1 MPKTHAVLV
10 TGAAGRIGRAV
21 CAELL
26 ARGHR
31 VRGLDRV
38 PSPGLRDAVV
48 GDVANPD
55 DLARAVAGM
64 DTVVHLAATP
74 DEADFLTSLLPNNV
88 VGLYHV
94 LEAAR
99 TARLARVVL
108 VSSGQLYRG
117 HAGPLPITP
126 ATPTSPR
133 NWYALTKVLTEAA
146 GQVYA
151 HAHGLGVVVVRPGW
165 VPRDPAHAAELAA
178 SAHGKDSYLS
188 PGDAGRGFAAAVE
201 AKGLPRYTVV
211 HVTSRPLG
219 APRYDLGPARAL
231 LGYEPR
237 DQWPEGLGF
246 APDPGVAGAASVQ
259 GRTP

>member
-1 MPKTHAVLV
+1 MARERAVLV
-10 TGAAGRIGRAV
+10 TGSAGRIGRAV
-21 CAELL
+21 SAEL
-26 ARGHR
+26 AVRGHR
-31 VRGLDRV
+31 VRGFDRV
-38 PSPGLRDAVV
+38 RSPALGDAVV
-48 GDVANPD
+48 GDVTSPD
-55 DLARAVAGM
+55 DLAGALAGM

-99 TARLARVVL
+99 RARLARVVL

-117 HAGPLPITP
+117 HDGPLPITT

-151 HAHGLGVVVVRPGW
+151 HAHGLHVVVIRPGW

-201 AKGLPRYTVV
+201 AVGLPRYTLV

-219 APRYDLGPARAL
+219 ANRYDLEPARRL
-231 LGYEPR
+231 LGWEPR
-237 DQWPEGLGF
+237 DRWPEGLELE
-246 APDPGVAGAASVQ
+246 AADEAAG
-259 GRTP
+259 GRP

>member
-1 MPKTHAVLV
+1 MTRARAVLV
-10 TGAAGRIGRAV
+10 TGSAGWIGQAV
-21 CAELL
+21 SAELVS
-26 ARGHR
+26 RGHR
-31 VRGLDRV
+31 VRGFDRV
-38 PSPGLRDAVV
+38 PSTALKDAVV
-48 GDVANPD
+48 GDVVNPD
-55 DLARAVAGM
+55 DLAPAFEGM
-64 DTVVHLAATP
+64 DMAIHLAATP

-99 TARLARVVL
+99 HARLDRLIL
-108 VSSGQLYRG
+108 VSSGQIYRG
-117 HAGPLPITP
+117 HERPLPITP

-151 HAHGLGVVVVRPGW
+151 HAHGLSVVVIRPGW

-201 AKGLPRYTVV
+201 AEGLPRYTVL

-219 APRYDLGPARAL
+219 VTRYDLGPARAL

-237 DQWPEGLGF
+237 DRWPEGLGL
-246 APDPGVAGAASVQ
+246 AIAGPT
-259 GRTP
+259 GRSPR

>member
-1 MPKTHAVLV
+1 
-10 TGAAGRIGRAV
+10 V
-21 CAELL
+21 CAELV

-31 VRGLDRV
+31 VRGFDRA
-38 PSPGLRDAVV
+38 PSPALGDAVV

-55 DLARAVAGM
+55 DVARAVEAM

-99 TARLARVVL
+99 RARLARVVL

-117 HAGPLPITP
+117 HDGPLPITLT
-126 ATPTSPR
+126 TPIAPR

-151 HAHGLGVVVVRPGW
+151 HAYGLGVVVVRPGW

-201 AKGLPRYTVV
+201 AEGLPRCTLVY
-211 HVTSRPLG
+211 VTSRPLR
-219 APRYDLGPARAL
+219 AARYDPEPARRL

-237 DQWPEGLGF
+237 DRWPGGLGF
-246 APDPGVAGAASVQ
+246 SGTPAGGA
-259 GRTP
+259 GTT

>member
-1 MPKTHAVLV
+1 MPKTRAVLV
-10 TGAAGRIGRAV
+10 TGSAGWIGRAV
-21 CAELL
+21 CAELIT
-26 ARGHR
+26 RGHR

-38 PSPGLRDAVV
+38 PSPALADAVV
-48 GDVANPD
+48 CDVVNPD
-55 DLARAVAGM
+55 DLARALADM
-64 DTVVHLAATP
+64 DIVVHLAATP

-88 VGLYHV
+88 VGLYHT

-99 TARLARVVL
+99 HARLARVVL

-117 HAGPLPITP
+117 HVGPLPITP

-151 HAHGLGVVVVRPGW
+151 HAHGLSVVVIRPGW

-201 AKGLPRYTVV
+201 AEGVPPYTVV
-211 HVTSRPLG
+211 HVTSQPLG
-219 APRYDLGPARAL
+219 VARYDLAPARAL

-237 DQWPEGLGF
+237 DRWPQGLGF
-246 APDPGVAGAASVQ
+246 APDLGVADVPSIKGSA
-259 GRTP
+259 P

>member
-1 MPKTHAVLV
+1 M
-10 TGAAGRIGRAV
+10 
-21 CAELL
+21 CAELI

-31 VRGLDRV
+31 VRGFDRV
-38 PSPGLRDAVV
+38 PSPALADGVV
-48 GDVANPD
+48 GNAANPD
-55 DLARAVAGM
+55 DLARALEGM
-64 DTVVHLAATP
+64 DTAVHLAATP
-74 DEADFLTSLLPNNV
+74 DEADFLTHLLPDNV

-99 TARLARVVL
+99 HARLARLVL
-108 VSSGQLYRG
+108 VSSGQLFRG

-133 NWYALTKVLTEAA
+133 NWYALTKVLAEAA

-151 HAHGLGVVVVRPGW
+151 HAHGLNVVVIRPGW

-201 AKGLPRYTVV
+201 ADGLPPYTVV
-211 HVTSRPLG
+211 HVTSRPVG
-219 APRYDLGPARAL
+219 VTRFDPEPARRL

-237 DQWPEGLGF
+237 DRWPDGLGF
-246 APDPGVAGAASVQ
+246 ASGPDGASVQ
-259 GRTP
+259 ESAP

>member
-1 MPKTHAVLV
+1 MGPARAVLV
-10 TGAAGRIGRAV
+10 TGSAGWIGRAV
-21 CAELL
+21 CAELI

-31 VRGLDRV
+31 VRGFDRA
-38 PSPGLRDAVV
+38 PSPALEDAVV
-48 GDVANPD
+48 GDMVNPGDVAGA
-55 DLARAVAGM
+55 LEGM

-74 DEADFLTSLLPNNV
+74 DEADFLTSLLPDNV

-99 TARLARVVL
+99 QAQLARVIL
-108 VSSGQLYRG
+108 VSSGQLFRG
-117 HAGPLPITP
+117 HDGPFPITS
-126 ATPTSPR
+126 ATPTAPR

-151 HAHGLGVVVVRPGW
+151 HAHGLPVVVIRPGW

-201 AKGLPRYTVV
+201 AEGLPPYTVV
-211 HVTSRPLG
+211 HVTSRPVG
-219 APRYDLGPARAL
+219 VTRFDLEPARRL

-237 DQWPEGLGF
+237 DRWPDGLGF
-246 APDPGVAGAASVQ
+246 APGPDGASV
-259 GRTP
+259 RESAP

>member
-1 MPKTHAVLV
+1 MSRVRAVLV
-10 TGAAGRIGRAV
+10 TGSAGRIGRAV
-21 CAELL
+21 CAELI

-31 VRGLDRV
+31 VRGFDRV
-38 PSPGLRDAVV
+38 SSPALADAVV
-48 GDVANPD
+48 GDVVSPA
-55 DLARAVAGM
+55 DLARALDGI
-64 DTVVHLAATP
+64 DTAVHLAATP
-74 DEADFLTSLLPNNV
+74 DEADFLTCLLPNNV

-99 TARLARVVL
+99 HARLARLIL

-117 HAGPLPITP
+117 HDGPLPITP

-151 HAHGLGVVVVRPGW
+151 RAHGLNVVVIRPGW

-201 AKGLPRYTVV
+201 AEGLPPYTVV

-219 APRYDLGPARAL
+219 VTRYDLEPARAL

-237 DQWPEGLGF
+237 DRWPDGLGF
-246 APDPGVAGAASVQ
+246 VPGPGGGEGAP
-259 GRTP
+259 

>member
-1 MPKTHAVLV
+1 MSRVRGVLV
-10 TGAAGRIGRAV
+10 TGSAGRIGRAV
-21 CAELL
+21 CAELI

-31 VRGLDRV
+31 VRGFDRV
-38 PSPGLRDAVV
+38 PSPALTDAVV
-48 GDVANPD
+48 GDVVSPAD
-55 DLARAVAGM
+55 VARALDGM
-64 DTVVHLAATP
+64 DTAVHLAATP
-74 DEADFLTSLLPNNV
+74 DEADFLTRLLPNNV

-99 TARLARVVL
+99 HARLARLIL

-117 HAGPLPITP
+117 HDGPLPITP

-151 HAHGLGVVVVRPGW
+151 RAHGLNVVVIRPGW

-201 AKGLPRYTVV
+201 AEGLSPYTIV

-219 APRYDLGPARAL
+219 VARYDLEPARVL

-237 DQWPEGLGF
+237 DRWPDGLGF
-246 APDPGVAGAASVQ
+246 VPAAGGGGGAP
-259 GRTP
+259 

>member
-1 MPKTHAVLV
+1 MTKPRAVLV
-10 TGAAGRIGRAV
+10 TGSAGRIGRAV
-21 CAELL
+21 CAELV

-31 VRGLDRV
+31 VRGFDRV
-38 PSPGLRDAVV
+38 PSPALADAVV
-48 GDVANPD
+48 GDVASPA
-55 DLARAVAGM
+55 DLARALGGM
-64 DTVVHLAATP
+64 DMAIHLAATP
-74 DEADFLTSLLPNNV
+74 DEADFMTELLPNNV

-99 TARLARVVL
+99 HARLARL
-108 VSSGQLYRG
+108 ILISSGQLYRG
-117 HAGPLPITP
+117 HDGPLPITT

-151 HAHGLGVVVVRPGW
+151 HAHGLDVVVIRPGW

-201 AKGLPRYTVV
+201 AEGLPRYTVV
-211 HVTSRPLG
+211 QVTSRPLG
-219 APRYDLGPARAL
+219 VARYDLEPARTL

-237 DQWPEGLGF
+237 DRWPDGLGF
-246 APDPGVAGAASVQ
+246 APARGGDGA
-259 GRTP
+259 P